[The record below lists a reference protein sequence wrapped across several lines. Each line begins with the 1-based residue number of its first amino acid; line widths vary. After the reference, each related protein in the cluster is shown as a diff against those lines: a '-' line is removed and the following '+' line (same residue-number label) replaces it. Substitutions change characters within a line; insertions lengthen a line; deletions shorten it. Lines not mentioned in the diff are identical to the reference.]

1 MRTFSQKELRPQVD
15 GWTQAGLITT
25 DQAVG
30 ILARYPP
37 TAPRRW
43 PVAFLILGGL
53 LCLGGV
59 ILIVSSN
66 WQAIPAPVKLGS
78 LVALLAGSY
87 VLGIETQRNGRS
99 RAWWEIGY
107 LGAAVFPFLGLMLV
121 SQIFHL
127 GGNPFTLLLMWTVAI
142 TPLPF
147 LTRSVSAFLVWLFA
161 VLSLSIDLPEGLH
174 VPWWGFQT
182 ITWIVAGYGVACALA
197 SQWWIKVGES
207 ALREVG
213 EYFGVVTALT
223 SVFVLGC
230 DLNHTWFAVWLLVFV
245 ASLGL
250 IARGYLGERIHQ
262 VNVGFC
268 FVGLVILATFLR
280 LVGTMFDTG
289 LIFIVGGLIII
300 TGVSALEF
308 LRRRVVARIKT

>member
-1 MRTFSQKELRPQVD
+1 MRTFSQKDLRPQVD

-25 DQAVG
+25 EQAAS

-43 PVAFLILGGL
+43 PVAFLMLGGL

-59 ILIVSSN
+59 ILIISSN
-66 WQAIPAPVKLGS
+66 WQAIPAPVKLGN
-78 LVALLAGSY
+78 LIALLAGSY
-87 VLGIETQRNGRS
+87 ALAIETRRRERS

-107 LGAAVFPFLGLMLV
+107 LGAAVFPFLGLMLI

-127 GGNPFTLLLMWTVAI
+127 RGNPFTLLLTWTVAI
-142 TPLPF
+142 SLLPF
-147 LTRSVSAFLVWLFA
+147 LTRSVSAFFVWLLA
-161 VLSLSIDLPEGLH
+161 LMALLIDLPEGLH
-174 VPWWGFQT
+174 MPWWEFHT
-182 ITWIVAGYGVACALA
+182 TAWILTGYGVVCALA
-197 SQWWIKVGES
+197 SQLWMRVGEPV
-207 ALREVG
+207 LREVG
-213 EYFGVVTALT
+213 EYFGVVTALM
-223 SVFVLGC
+223 SLFVLGC
-230 DLNHTWFAVWLLVFV
+230 DLNYMWFGVWLLVFV
-245 ASLGL
+245 VSLGL
-250 IARGYLGERIHQ
+250 IVRGYHSERIHQ

-300 TGVSALEF
+300 GGVSALEF
-308 LRRRVVARIKT
+308 VRRRVVAKIKT